1 MTEEISAE
9 AKKGSF
15 DSGPRLQNW
24 VVCEKCSCRMKR
36 YIDYLR
42 SGEFEIGQLQRV
54 LVSYPGHYH
63 LYAYETETLTPIF
76 IMAKCQKCG
85 FEKKITD
92 PALTVEYLQS
102 ITKRK
107 ETVGLFV

>member
-1 MTEEISAE
+1 
-9 AKKGSF
+9 
-15 DSGPRLQNW
+15 
-24 VVCEKCSCRMKR
+24 
-36 YIDYLR
+36 
-42 SGEFEIGQLQRV
+42 
-54 LVSYPGHYH
+54 

>member
-15 DSGPRLQNW
+15 DSSPRLQNW

-42 SGEFEIGQLQRV
+42 SGEFEIGRLQRI
-54 LVSYPGHYH
+54 LVSCPGYYH
-63 LYAYETETLTPIF
+63 LYAYETETVTPIF
-76 IMAKCQKCG
+76 IVAKCQRCG
-85 FEKKITD
+85 FEKKTTD

-102 ITKRK
+102 LTKRK
-107 ETVGLFV
+107 ETIRLCV